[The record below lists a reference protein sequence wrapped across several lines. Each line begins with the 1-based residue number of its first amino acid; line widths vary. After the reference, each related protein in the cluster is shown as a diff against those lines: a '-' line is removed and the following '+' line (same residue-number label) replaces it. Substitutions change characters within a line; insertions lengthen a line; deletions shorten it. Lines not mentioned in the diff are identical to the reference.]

1 MGTEAYAPVPPRLY
15 HAHCARRVPQTRG
28 DWVSVDIVN
37 GSGAILNLIA
47 LLALSPVVIKLLND
61 YDAKKPYK
69 RDDYL
74 NNRS

>member
-1 MGTEAYAPVPPRLY
+1 MLVVAFVFVGSLLKINLVWELSDLFNGLMVVP
-15 HAHCARRVPQTRG
+15 
-28 DWVSVDIVN
+28 
-37 GSGAILNLIA
+37 NLIA

>member
-1 MGTEAYAPVPPRLY
+1 MRLFQVLVVAFVFVGSLLKINLVWELSDLFNGLMVVP
-15 HAHCARRVPQTRG
+15 
-28 DWVSVDIVN
+28 
-37 GSGAILNLIA
+37 NLIA